1 MLIWDE
7 KRQLRKSIL
16 KEEKDN
22 LEFDFHPSIKTGPKT
37 RPRFAVKNFFN
48 WETGQY
54 WSIEGL

>member
-37 RPRFAVKNFFN
+37 RPRFAVKNIF
-48 WETGQY
+48 
-54 WSIEGL
+54 